1 MDKRE
6 WWPDGWIF
14 DKANIAN
21 VKGRIYVYD
30 MGDHCII
37 MYIEIFHN
45 KMLREMNKIVVSP
58 PMSLQYSEG
67 ITQAITIEYCKST
80 LA

>member
-1 MDKRE
+1 
-6 WWPDGWIF
+6 
-14 DKANIAN
+14 
-21 VKGRIYVYD
+21 
-30 MGDHCII
+30 MGDHRII

-67 ITQAITIEYCKST
+67 VTQAITIEYCKST